1 LQILNH
7 PGNPKEDIM
16 VSNELVLVALLV
28 LNVLLY
34 IPLVM
39 SAVRRRRQKVNASNL
54 ADAFSGLEL
63 ALKEAV
69 PDLPAGFTWEEAVAR
84 LRTSGVQTAG
94 MEDALRRYEEYRYG
108 GLPLPDLDFREV
120 VRLANMLGGVSG
132 NRSGGASVG
141 R

>member
-1 LQILNH
+1 
-7 PGNPKEDIM
+7 M
-16 VSNELVLVALLV
+16 VSNELVLVALLA

-34 IPLVM
+34 IPLVL

-69 PDLPAGFTWEEAVAR
+69 PGLPAGFTWEEAVAR
-84 LRTSGVQTAG
+84 LRSSGVQTAG
-94 MEDALRRYEEYRYG
+94 MEDALRKYEEYRYG
-108 GLPLPDLDFREV
+108 GLPLPDLDFKEV
-120 VRLANMLGGVSG
+120 VKLANMLGGVSPG
-132 NRSGGASVG
+132 RSGGASVG

>member
-1 LQILNH
+1 
-7 PGNPKEDIM
+7 M
-16 VSNELVLVALLV
+16 VSNELVLVALLA

-34 IPLVM
+34 IPLVL

-84 LRTSGVQTAG
+84 LRSSGVQTTG
-94 MEDALRRYEEYRYG
+94 MEDALRSYEGYRYG
-108 GLPLPDLDFREV
+108 GLPLPDLDFKEV
-120 VRLANMLGGVSG
+120 VKLANSLGGVSAG
-132 NRSGGASVG
+132 RSGGASVG